1 VKPWKGAIRAPK
13 NPPPISVLPPNS
25 QLELEWVHGY
35 TSSST
40 GKYKISHNLFYNSIG
55 TIIYPAA
62 SLGVMLYKDGNNNNN
77 SSSSSSS
84 NGNNNGKNTIKIMGK
99 SSGSIINSKATL
111 RQSYLRGRYLPVL
124 YLHDVS
130 NLYLHIH
137 YI

>member
-1 VKPWKGAIRAPK
+1 MKPWKGAIRAPK

-62 SLGVMLYKDGNNNNN
+62 SLGVMLFKDGNIN
-77 SSSSSSS
+77 SSSS
-84 NGNNNGKNTIKIMGK
+84 NGGNGNSNGKNSVKIMGK
-99 SSGSIINSKATL
+99 SSSSSIINSKATL

-124 YLHDVS
+124 YL
-130 NLYLHIH
+130 YLHLH
-137 YI
+137 T